1 MEEKKFTTKIGE
13 KDMFR
18 FQMYHTYMGV
28 SGWLYGL
35 LVVLALADLIGNFNT
50 TSMGVKILCVFLI
63 LWPIVISPINL
74 WFRSKK
80 QVAAAELFRNPI
92 DLEITKEGVE
102 LTQGES
108 GGLIEWKDVTKV
120 VVLKKLV
127 IFYMGKVR
135 AHLLPLDQLSG
146 EEASAVVELLKKYAV
161 GVKLLPKKKMRR

>member
-28 SGWLYGL
+28 SGVLYGL

-50 TSMGVKILCVFLI
+50 TSAGIKVLCVFLI
-63 LWPIVISPINL
+63 LWPIVISPVSL

-80 QVAAAELFRNPI
+80 QVAAAELFQNPI
-92 DLEITKEGVE
+92 DLEIKEEGVE
-102 LTQGES
+102 LTQGEN
-108 GGLIEWKDVTKV
+108 GGLIEWKDITKV
-120 VVLKKLV
+120 VVLKKLA

-135 AHLLPLDQLSG
+135 AHLLPLDQLSS
-146 EEASAVVELLKKYAV
+146 EDAADVAERLKKYAV